1 MLPPWAI
8 FVNLINCLIMRK
20 LLLLL
25 FLLGTMCMY
34 SVAIEGYV
42 VRNGLKSNLFTEE
55 QPRQYA
61 EIGIRAGES
70 VQVHFTEPATGDF
83 SWECVEYSSNIA
95 LFGAGRFSEI
105 QTQPRSQGSSAVY
118 RITDKD
124 GFVLT
129 LAIFV
134 Y

>member
-1 MLPPWAI
+1 M
-8 FVNLINCLIMRK
+8 
-20 LLLLL
+20 LL

-61 EIGIRAGES
+61 EIGIRTGES

-83 SWECVEYSSNIA
+83 LWQKISGSDYIQFNPG
-95 LFGAGRFSEI
+95 GAGRFALI
-105 QTQPRSQGSSAVY
+105 WTQGASKGDSAVFCV
-118 RITDKD
+118 TDKNGD
-124 GFVLT
+124 VLT
-129 LAIFV
+129 ITIHA